1 MKTFE
6 SIIKSGVFGLVGVA
20 ALATACSDEEIV
32 KGPDVPLS
40 QYSELTVHTPLAGE
54 HTFSFSSVGNTTQ
67 QLQFSTPTD
76 WEVELLMPNDTADMS
91 WITLFDRAGEGG
103 DSISVWVGAAQNEQ
117 YDARRATFLLKSG
130 GKTEEFE
137 IYQNQLNAVL
147 ITDPKAFQNLT
158 AEEHTMPLAFDT
170 NIDDIYLNIDPGAS
184 GWISLSDGPGRGTR
198 AMTRD
203 TIWVDIKANEG
214 FNVRSGM
221 ITVQSKSDPDA
232 YEELM
237 VYQYGMAKP
246 VINIANPEDFEAIPN
261 TGAELPLEL
270 DLENVISIEQL
281 TLEIPTAD
289 QTWLAWS
296 YTDDYSG
303 IILYVDPNEG
313 GSRSTSIPVC
323 ARADHSIRDI
333 LEVNQEAAEGI
344 IAYIENKDELR
355 KNDLPKVDS
364 TIIVKYALGDDA
376 ALGTTVDFKIV
387 DPQTNEPI
395 DWMTGKNIPSMSQ
408 VIIDCSANPDM
419 TERTARIKIFPT
431 GDEAHSDMI
440 DLVQEPATT
449 LWIEEGESLQ
459 DALNRAISAG
469 VFGGGMGSITDLELG
484 GTLSDAD
491 WDLLIKM
498 CKTDGDIDGNGTK
511 GNLQRLNLKHVTNT
525 TMRDYM
531 FEKCNNLKEF
541 TFPGNLKDVPLRC
554 LQECENIELIDVP
567 SAETIGAWA
576 FRNCFRLREVWLP
589 ANLTYLYGYVFDNIN
604 GEKED
609 LVEPDMTDIFLR
621 SKPVQCLQV
630 YREPGADPKTSWATV
645 FKDDA
650 QKFCTLHVL
659 PGYAQYYKNPTPENC
674 VSKYLPLDEWT
685 ADSPEWKDGTP
696 IEDYKNEQ
704 AMRVMFSWTNDATAV
719 IEDCT
724 LDREDYVKK

>member
-6 SIIKSGVFGLVGVA
+6 SIIKSGVFALVGVV
-20 ALATACSDEEIV
+20 ALATACSDDDEIV

-67 QLQFSTPTD
+67 QLLFSTPYD
-76 WEVELLMPNDTADMS
+76 WEVELLTPNDTTDMS

-103 DSISVWVGAAQNEQ
+103 DSISVWVGAAQNEL

-130 GKTEEFE
+130 DKTEEFE

-158 AEEHTMPLAFDT
+158 AEAHTMPLAFDT

-184 GWISLSDGPGRGTR
+184 SWISLSESKGTR
-198 AMTRD
+198 AMSRD
-203 TIWVDIKANEG
+203 TIWIDIKENEG

-221 ITVQSKSDPDA
+221 ITVQSQSDPDA
-232 YEELM
+232 YEELI

-246 VINIANPEDFEAIPN
+246 VIKVANPEDFAAIPN
-261 TGAELPLEL
+261 TGAEIPLKLE
-270 DLENVISIEQL
+270 LENVASIEQL

-296 YTDDYSG
+296 YTDDYTG

-313 GSRSTSIPVC
+313 GSRSTTIPVC
-323 ARADHSIRDI
+323 ARADHSIRDL

-355 KNDLPKVDS
+355 RNDLPKVDS
-364 TIIVKYALGDDA
+364 TIVVKYALGDDA
-376 ALGTTVDFKIV
+376 APGTTVDFKIV
-387 DPQTNEPI
+387 DPATDEPI
-395 DWMTGKNIPSMSQ
+395 DWMTGNNVPSMNQ
-408 VIIDCSANPDM
+408 VVVTCQANPEM

-449 LWIEEGESLQ
+449 LWIQEGESLQ
-459 DALNRAISAG
+459 DALNRAISKG
-469 VFGGGMGSITDLELG
+469 VFSGMSAITDLELG

-498 CKTDGDIDGNGTK
+498 CKKDTPIDDNGTT
-511 GNLQRLNLKHVTNT
+511 GNLQRLNLKHITNT

-541 TFPGNLKDVPLRC
+541 TFPGNLEAVPLRC
-554 LQECENIELIDVP
+554 LQECENLELIDVP
-567 SAETIGAWA
+567 SAVTIGAWA

-589 ANLTYLYGYVFDNIN
+589 ENLEYLYGYVFDNIN
-604 GEKED
+604 GKAED
-609 LVEPDMTDIFLR
+609 LVQPNMTDIFLR

-650 QKFCTLHVL
+650 QKYCTLHVR
-659 PGYAQYYKNPTPENC
+659 PGYANYYRNPTPENC
-674 VSKYLPLDEWT
+674 VSYYLDLSKYT

-704 AMRVMFSWTNDATAV
+704 ALRHLFSWTNDATAV

-724 LDREDYVKK
+724 LDREDYVKE

>member
-6 SIIKSGVFGLVGVA
+6 NTIKSGVLGLVGVVA
-20 ALATACSDEEIV
+20 FATACSDDDEIV
-32 KGPDVPLS
+32 KGPDLPLS

-67 QLQFSTPTD
+67 QLLFNTPTD
-76 WEVELLMPNDTADMS
+76 WEVELLAPNDTADMS

-103 DSISVWVGAAQNEQ
+103 DSITVWVGAAQNEQ

-170 NIDDIYLNIDPGAS
+170 NIDDVYLNIDPGAS
-184 GWISLSDGPGRGTR
+184 GWISLSQGKGTR
-198 AMTRD
+198 AMSRD
-203 TIWVDIKANEG
+203 TIWVDIKANDG

-221 ITVQSKSDPDA
+221 ITVQSQSDPDA
-232 YEELM
+232 YEELV
-237 VYQYGMAKP
+237 VYQYGKAKP
-246 VINIANPEDFEAIPN
+246 VIKVANPEDFAAISN
-261 TGAELPLEL
+261 EGAEIPLEL
-270 DLENVISIEQL
+270 ALENVASIEQL

-323 ARADHSIRDI
+323 ARADHSIRDV

-355 KNDLPKVDS
+355 KTDLPKEDS
-364 TIIVKYALGDDA
+364 TIVVKYALGDDA
-376 ALGTTVDFKIV
+376 APGTTVDFKIV
-387 DPQTNEPI
+387 DPATGEPV
-395 DWMTGKNIPSMSQ
+395 DWMTGNNVPSMNQ
-408 VIIDCSANPDM
+408 IVVTCQANPEM
-419 TERTARIKIFPT
+419 TGRTARIKVFPT

-440 DLVQEPATT
+440 DLVQKPAST
-449 LWIEEGESLQ
+449 LWIQEGESLQ
-459 DALNRAISAG
+459 EALNRAISKG
-469 VFGGGMGSITDLELG
+469 VFGGMTSITDLELG

-491 WDLLIKM
+491 WELLKTM
-498 CKTDGDIDGNGTK
+498 CKQDNAEK
-511 GNLQRLNLKHVTNT
+511 YNLQRLNLKHITNT
-525 TMRDYM
+525 TMQDNM
-531 FEKCNNLKEF
+531 FQDHDLLKEF
-541 TFPGNLKDVPLRC
+541 TFPGNLADVPIRC
-554 LQECENIELIDVP
+554 LEGCDNLELIDVP
-567 SAETIGAWA
+567 SAKTIGAWA
-576 FRNCFRLREVWLP
+576 FGNCYRLREVWLP
-589 ANLTYLYGYVFDNIN
+589 ENLTYLYGYVFDNIN
-604 GEKED
+604 GPGD
-609 LVEPDMTDIFLR
+609 LVDPDMTDIFLR

-630 YREPGADPKTSWATV
+630 YREPGADPMTSWATV

-696 IEDYKNEQ
+696 IEPYKNEQ

-724 LDREDYVKK
+724 LDREDYVKQ